1 MGAFQTTRWS
11 LIIAARDD
19 TPEARGALDAL
30 CRAYRPAVLTYV
42 RGRGHSRGEAEDLTQ
57 GFFARFLERGLHAS
71 ADRERG
77 RFRVYL
83 RTALHNFLVNT
94 YEHDAAER
102 RRPPQRPVDLDP
114 DQLPTAAGDDLPE
127 RAFERAWAVTV
138 VQRAMQRLRR
148 EARAA
153 GKGELF
159 TRLQG
164 FLLEAPDGDDYPRIA
179 AELGMRANTIAV
191 ATHRLRGRLRELVR
205 EELADTV
212 DRAEDVDDEYAA
224 LVGSMGPRRK

>member
-11 LIIAARDD
+11 LILAARDD
-19 TPEARGALDAL
+19 TPTARGALDAL

-71 ADRERG
+71 ADPARG

-83 RTALHNFLVNT
+83 RTALHNFLVNS

-102 RRPPQRPVDLDP
+102 RRPAQRPVELDP
-114 DQLPTAAGDDLPE
+114 DRLAAEAGEDLPE

-138 VQRAMQRLRR
+138 VQRALQRLRR

-164 FLLEAPDGDDYPRIA
+164 FLLESPEADDYPRIA
-179 AELGMRANTIAV
+179 ADLGVRANTVAV
-191 ATHRLRGRLRELVR
+191 ATHRLRQRLRELVR

-212 DRAEDVDDEYAA
+212 DRTEDVEEEYAA
-224 LVGSMGPRRK
+224 LVGAMGRRPP